1 MSEFTNEMLATAV
14 KYLSQ
19 KKANFVTTLTS
30 AEFDVTES
38 HRDYLNQEVEKL
50 TAVVKLLEAEQ
61 DARRLAASA

>member
-30 AEFDVTES
+30 SEFDVTES